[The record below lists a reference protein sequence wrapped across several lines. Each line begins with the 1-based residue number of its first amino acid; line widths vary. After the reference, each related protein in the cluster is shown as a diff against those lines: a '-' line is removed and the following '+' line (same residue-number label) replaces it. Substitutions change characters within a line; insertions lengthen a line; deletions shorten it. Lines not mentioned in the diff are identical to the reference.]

1 MSGQRNRERRNR
13 TERRAPSSLDRARDE
28 LFSAIRQCGVIG
40 APEEDRQA
48 WMDETLEFMAGRH
61 PELTPQDLAQL
72 KETGMRFC
80 QPVIPHGKE
89 HTALSGEGA
98 NAA

>member
-1 MSGQRNRERRNR
+1 MSGRKNRDRRNR
-13 TERRAPSSLDRARDE
+13 TERRGPSTLDRARDE
-28 LFSAIRQCGVIG
+28 LFSAIRQCAVIG
-40 APEEDRQA
+40 APEDDQRA
-48 WMDETLEFMAGRH
+48 WMAETVEYMAGRH
-61 PELTPQDLAQL
+61 PELSDKELVQL
-72 KETGMRFC
+72 KEAGMRFC